1 MQIKY
6 HGHSC
11 FSVTSNNYVIVLDPY
26 KGVNG
31 FKDINLSAN
40 EIICSHSHFDH
51 AYVDEIKITKKDSP
65 FIVKTIKTFH
75 DNMNGQQRGE
85 NNITVLNVE
94 GKTIAHLGDLG
105 HLLDEKTINKLKN
118 IDVLMIP
125 IGGFYTI
132 NSDEALS
139 IIDSINPKYIIPMHY
154 RDGNKGLD
162 VLESIDDFVNK
173 ANTIKNKLLLVKG
186 YEESIDI

>member
-65 FIVKTIKTFH
+65 FIVKTIKSFH

-105 HLLDEKTINKLKN
+105 HLLDEKTINELKN

-139 IIDSINPKYIIPMHY
+139 IINSINPKYIIPMHY

>member
-65 FIVKTIKTFH
+65 FIVKTIKSFH

-105 HLLDEKTINKLKN
+105 HLLDENTIKELKN

-139 IIDSINPKYIIPMHY
+139 IINSINPKYIIPMHY

-173 ANTIKNKLLLVKG
+173 ANTIKKKLLLVKG

>member
-65 FIVKTIKTFH
+65 FIVKTIKSFH

-105 HLLDEKTINKLKN
+105 HLLDEKTINELKN

-139 IIDSINPKYIIPMHY
+139 IINSINPKYVIPMHY

-162 VLESIDDFVNK
+162 VLGSVDDFVNK

>member
-65 FIVKTIKTFH
+65 FIVKTIKSFH

-105 HLLDEKTINKLKN
+105 HLLDEKTINELKN

-139 IIDSINPKYIIPMHY
+139 IINSIDPKYIIPMHY

>member
-51 AYVDEIKITKKDSP
+51 AYVDEIKVTKKDSP
-65 FIVKTIKTFH
+65 FIVKTIKSFH

-85 NNITVLNVE
+85 NNITVLNGE

-105 HLLDEKTINKLKN
+105 HLLDEKTINELKN

-139 IIDSINPKYIIPMHY
+139 IINSINPKYIIPMHY

>member
-6 HGHSC
+6 YGHSC

-65 FIVKTIKTFH
+65 FIVKTIKSFH

-105 HLLDEKTINKLKN
+105 HLLDEKTINEFKN

-139 IIDSINPKYIIPMHY
+139 IINSINPKYIIPMHY